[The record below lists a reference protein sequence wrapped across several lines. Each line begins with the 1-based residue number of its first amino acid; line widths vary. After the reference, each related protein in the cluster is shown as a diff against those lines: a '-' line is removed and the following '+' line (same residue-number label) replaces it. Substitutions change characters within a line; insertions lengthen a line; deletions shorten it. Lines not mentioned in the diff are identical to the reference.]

1 MHPLIE
7 FAGAGYTYPETGVRA
22 VAGVDVTIHQ
32 GEFVALVGA
41 NGSGKSTL
49 ARLSNGLLLPTEGT
63 VRVAGQSTAE
73 AGALWEIRRRVGIVW
88 QDPDNQL
95 VAGTVEE
102 DVAFGPENLGLP
114 PEEIS
119 RRVER
124 ALHLVGLQSLR
135 ERPVHTLSGGQKQL
149 VAIAGVLAMEPDAVI
164 LDEATAM
171 LDPNSRRQVLAIAQ
185 RLAVEQRVA
194 VVMITHHMD
203 EAAVAGRVI
212 ALAGGRVVFDGPP
225 AGLLADT
232 ALLQRIGL
240 DVPPLVLIA
249 RRLREAGVDVPLVCP
264 QVENLADHLCRLS

>member
-1 MHPLIE
+1 
-7 FAGAGYTYPETGVRA
+7 VRA

-171 LDPNSRRQVLAIAQ
+171 LDPHSRRQVLAIAQ